1 MLSDGWVEPDPS
13 AAAVAAVVVAPA
25 DVDVASDE
33 EGAGATLSLPKCWGL
48 SLLRPLSRGGAG
60 VRALC

>member
-1 MLSDGWVEPDPS
+1 MLPDGWVEPDPS
-13 AAAVAAVVVAPA
+13 AAAAAAVVVAPA
-25 DVDVASDE
+25 DVDAASDE

-48 SLLRPLSRGGAG
+48 SLLRPLNRGVAG